1 MTDYLLTKLKLGLAL
16 LLVGCLFLPLA
27 QCSQVPQAQ
36 AVADSGTSQAQHSSA
51 TKTDPAADPLAN
63 AAANTAAYAS
73 TEATVKHH
81 YVLQS
86 FSDWLSW
93 LQALSF
99 CAPLLWLLL
108 TTGKP
113 RKVVHSLVLLLL
125 ALTALLVV
133 FRVTFWADRLL
144 LGGYLAYGA
153 SGGLIMLA
161 LQEWGRRLSQ
171 AKAVQPRAQI

>member
-36 AVADSGTSQAQHSSA
+36 AVADSGTLQAQHSSA
-51 TKTDPAADPLAN
+51 TKTDPAAEPLAN
-63 AAANTAAYAS
+63 AAANTAAYAR
-73 TEATVKHH
+73 TEPTVKHH

-108 TTGKP
+108 TTGKS

-144 LGGYLAYGA
+144 FGGYLAYGA

-161 LQEWGRRLSQ
+161 LQELGRRLSQ